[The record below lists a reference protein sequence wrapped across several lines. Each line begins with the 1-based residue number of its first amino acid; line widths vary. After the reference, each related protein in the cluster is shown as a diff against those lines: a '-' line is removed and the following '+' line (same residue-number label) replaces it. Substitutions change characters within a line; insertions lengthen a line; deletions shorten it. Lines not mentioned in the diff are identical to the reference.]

1 MIFPG
6 GIDDETNERDY
17 FAQRPASDIQVENH
31 SDKSDGL
38 SEIAVRVVALESED
52 EAEALELD
60 AMYAEESQQ
69 AKIFESALI

>member
-6 GIDDETNERDY
+6 GIDDEN
-17 FAQRPASDIQVENH
+17 IQVEVH

-38 SEIAVRVVALESED
+38 SEIAPRVVAVESED

-60 AMYAEESQQ
+60 KMYAEESQK
-69 AKIFESALI
+69 AKIFKS